1 MLVGEARL
9 VGEGVEDVHPGLPA
23 PTVGPGAGDGVAD
36 AAVQQPPGTALVQ
49 PLAPGGVELA
59 GGGQRGVELLT
70 VLHSLLVGE
79 AVVVAGVEHL
89 AWETGFIC

>member
-1 MLVGEARL
+1 MVG
-9 VGEGVEDVHPGLPA
+9 VQVDGPDPQQA
-23 PTVGPGAGDGVAD
+23 PPTLGPGQVDGVAD